1 VTATVAAIV
10 ARMLQQR
17 VTVLDAAVSVLIAAN
32 VVAAFARFVAAAVAN
47 NTRQNQNTSPV
58 WTKPLAL

>member
-1 VTATVAAIV
+1 MTATVAAIV

>member
-47 NTRQNQNTSPV
+47 NARQNQNTSPV